1 MSLFS
6 RLAVILFIYGLKL
19 YWFCLATD
27 CRFVIWHCF
36 RLRMFSLELHAT
48 FLISSYLL
56 IMFSISIGIFY
67 VNVGILTPCGYSVY
81 LWTQVVLILPS
92 YGLSLCYLTLF
103 RLRMFSLE
111 LHATFLIS
119 SYLLLMFSIS
129 IGIFYVNVGILTP
142 CGYSVY
148 LWTQVVLILP
158 SYGLSLCYLT
168 LFPVTHVFVGVA
180 CHIPYLQ
187 LSVASVFYFNR
198 NILCKCR
205 YSHALRL
212 FCLSMDSSCIDS
224 A

>member
-1 MSLFS
+1 
-6 RLAVILFIYGLKL
+6 
-19 YWFCLATD
+19 
-27 CRFVIWHCF
+27 
-36 RLRMFSLELHAT
+36 
-48 FLISSYLL
+48 
-56 IMFSISIGIFY
+56 
-67 VNVGILTPCGYSVY
+67 
-81 LWTQVVLILPS
+81 
-92 YGLSLCYLTLF
+92 
-103 RLRMFSLE
+103 MFSLE

-148 LWTQVVLILP
+148 LWTQAVLILP

-187 LSVASVFYFNR
+187 LSVANVFYFNR

>member
-1 MSLFS
+1 MSVFS

-27 CRFVIWHCF
+27 CRFVIWHC
-36 RLRMFSLELHAT
+36 
-48 FLISSYLL
+48 
-56 IMFSISIGIFY
+56 
-67 VNVGILTPCGYSVY
+67 
-81 LWTQVVLILPS
+81 
-92 YGLSLCYLTLF
+92 F

-168 LFPVTHVFVGVA
+168 LFPVICYYSIGIFYGILTPCGYSVYLWTQAVLILPSYGLSLCYLTFLISSYLLLMFSISIGIFYVNAV
-180 CHIPYLQ
+180 CLTPY
-187 LSVASVFYFNR
+187 
-198 NILCKCR
+198 
-205 YSHALRL
+205 LRL
-212 FCLSMDSSCIDS
+212 FCC
-224 A
+224 

>member
-56 IMFSISIGIFY
+56 
-67 VNVGILTPCGYSVY
+67 
-81 LWTQVVLILPS
+81 
-92 YGLSLCYLTLF
+92 
-103 RLRMFSLE
+103 
-111 LHATFLIS
+111 
-119 SYLLLMFSIS
+119 LMFSIS

-148 LWTQVVLILP
+148 LWTQAVLILP

-187 LSVASVFYFNR
+187 LSVANVFSFNR